1 MSQLPHHLVE
11 DIPIAPANRAAI
23 EQARAL
29 ERSEA
34 LLAGEAAIDEAI
46 EMTFPASDPPAWSS
60 SHRDLTSDIEP
71 DTTAPP

>member
-1 MSQLPHHLVE
+1 MPQLPRHLE
-11 DIPIAPANRAAI
+11 DIPIDPANRAAT

-29 ERSEA
+29 KRSEA
-34 LLAGEAAIDEAI
+34 VLADEAAIDEAI

-60 SHRDLTSDIEP
+60 SHRDFTSDIEP